1 MARIF
6 ALISVLT
13 ILAGCG
19 ARSVDESRVADLG
32 EFRLAHNIVIASKMQ
47 AVPGSREATEE
58 EWVTALTEA
67 FEERFSR
74 YEGDQLYHFGVSV
87 EGYMLAP
94 PGIPLVASPKSALVM
109 NVTIWDDA
117 EAAKLND
124 EPHQM
129 LIFEAAD
136 EGAVIGSGLANT
148 REEQLANLA
157 FNAARQLE
165 IWLSRQHGNLGW
177 FDDKTPDDAENTDET
192 DGEDGE
198 EVASDEDIVE
208 TVVEEQLEEG

>member
-1 MARIF
+1 MARLF
-6 ALISVLT
+6 AWISVLVL
-13 ILAGCG
+13 LAGCG
-19 ARSVDESRVADLG
+19 AKSVEDSKVADLG
-32 EFRLAHNIVIASKMQ
+32 EFRLAHNIVIASKMK

-58 EWVTALTEA
+58 EWVTSLTNA

-94 PGIPLVASPKSALVM
+94 PGIPLVASPKSALVI
-109 NVTIWDDA
+109 NITIWDDA
-117 EAAKLND
+117 AAKKLNE

-148 REEQLANLA
+148 REEQLENLS

-165 IWLSRQHGNLGW
+165 IWLSRQHGSLGW
-177 FDDKTPDDAENTDET
+177 FDAREPAEGEETSDTETAAET
-192 DGEDGE
+192 DVE
-198 EVASDEDIVE
+198 EVQ
-208 TVVEEQLEEG
+208 EES